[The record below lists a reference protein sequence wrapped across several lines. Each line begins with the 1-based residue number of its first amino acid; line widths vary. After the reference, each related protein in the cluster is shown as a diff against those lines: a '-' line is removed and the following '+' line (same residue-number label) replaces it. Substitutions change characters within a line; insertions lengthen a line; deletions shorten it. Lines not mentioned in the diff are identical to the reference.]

1 MTAHPRL
8 LEHGYTTHWPR
19 VPGAQRCDNCKHV
32 RLVATKLRP
41 LELTHAC
48 GLHRATVAEHGCCEL
63 WRRATQ

>member
-19 VPGAQRCDNCKHV
+19 APGAQRCDNCKHV

-41 LELTHAC
+41 LELTLAC
-48 GLHRATVAEHGCCEL
+48 SLHRATVAEHGCCEL